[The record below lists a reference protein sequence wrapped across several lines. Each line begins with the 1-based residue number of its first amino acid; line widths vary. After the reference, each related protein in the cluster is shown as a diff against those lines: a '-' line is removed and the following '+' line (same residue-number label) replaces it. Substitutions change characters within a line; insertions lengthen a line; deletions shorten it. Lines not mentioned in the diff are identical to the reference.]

1 MGAEREKGRE
11 RLEEREIE
19 EVMVMVG
26 WN

>member
-1 MGAEREKGRE
+1 MGVEREKGRE